1 MEPAGMKKVGVTTLI
16 VGLVLGLIVPFA
28 QFGGVFPAPWV
39 LGVAV
44 LPILWG
50 AVWTYFARRKHW
62 WLVLLGQWLSL
73 CLACLLFLGPATGW
87 APQAALGGLVFGTL
101 ILVIWMTPVAIVAAF
116 PAQQRR

>member
-1 MEPAGMKKVGVTTLI
+1 MEPLGLKKVGVTTLI
-16 VGLVLGLIVPFA
+16 VGLVLGIIVPFA

-50 AVWTYFARRKHW
+50 AIWTYVARRRSW

-73 CLACLLFLGPATGW
+73 SVACWLFLGSGTGW

-101 ILVIWMTPVAIVAAF
+101 ILAIWMIPVGIIAAL
-116 PAQQRR
+116 PGRR